1 MPENLLIYF
10 VLIIVDSAYHLG
22 LGNLLKNINYMTIE
36 DIRVG
41 QRYNWCETPEHTFTV
56 VRIEGELIT
65 WKHESS
71 GEIVEGYHFKGL
83 IDSVNGD
90 HCCLISDSGVKYK
103 MDRFK
108 FV

>member
-1 MPENLLIYF
+1 M
-10 VLIIVDSAYHLG
+10 
-22 LGNLLKNINYMTIE
+22 KIE

-41 QRYNWCETPEHTFTV
+41 QRYNWHETPEHTFTV
-56 VRIEGELIT
+56 VGIEGELIT
-65 WKHESS
+65 WKHGS

-83 IDSVNGD
+83 IDSVNGG

-103 MDRFK
+103 MDKFK